1 MLQKLYVKYY
11 ILIDEVDLSFDNGF
25 SVFTGETGAG
35 KSIFI
40 DCVSILIGESLTVTR
55 EISTDGKSSTRVNG
69 KNASVSFVRS
79 LLEDHIDIHS
89 QRDNQYLLND
99 RYHLDLL
106 DRFSGIQNELEELNC
121 LFCYCPLYH
130 LKDCPGNPV
139 FKEKNGRT
147 IKVCIN
153 CTFPHK
159 AENYDEVIMRLRGR
173 EEK

>member
-1 MLQKLYVKYY
+1 MLQKLYVKDY

-40 DCVSILIGESLTVTR
+40 DCVSILIGERLNTSMIRNGAQKTVIEGTFDLNDANRELLKENGYRHDCLTVTR

-106 DRFSGIQNELEELNC
+106 DRFSGIQNELE
-121 LFCYCPLYH
+121 
-130 LKDCPGNPV
+130 
-139 FKEKNGRT
+139 
-147 IKVCIN
+147 
-153 CTFPHK
+153 
-159 AENYDEVIMRLRGR
+159 
-173 EEK
+173 

>member
-1 MLQKLYVKYY
+1 MLQKLYVKDY

-40 DCVSILIGESLTVTR
+40 DCVSILIGERLNTSMIRNGAQKTVIEGTLDLNDVNRELLKENGYRHDCLTVTR

-106 DRFSGIQNELEELNC
+106 DRFSGILQ
-121 LFCYCPLYH
+121 FH
-130 LKDCPGNPV
+130 V
-139 FKEKNGRT
+139 T
-147 IKVCIN
+147 AV
-153 CTFPHK
+153 
-159 AENYDEVIMRLRGR
+159 
-173 EEK
+173 